1 MNEAQTTNDF
11 HFFTKLAGVSF
22 GNCQDVIKSLKV
34 NDVLILKPE
43 PENKFDE
50 YAVAVYTNNAEMC
63 GYIKKET
70 ARKINKDVVNGKVKC
85 TVKEITGLNRE
96 PDKDNKNMLGCNVL
110 INITREE

>member
-1 MNEAQTTNDF
+1 
-11 HFFTKLAGVSF
+11 
-22 GNCQDVIKSLKV
+22 
-34 NDVLILKPE
+34 
-43 PENKFDE
+43 
-50 YAVAVYTNNAEMC
+50 MC

-110 INITREE
+110 INITRDDTNE